1 MQQGCSLDEA
11 FGSTAIGMDLSK
23 DIEAAMNRTAHP
35 QPAPQ
40 RQSQEFTLGTDFTK
54 QGLQWQTQLP
64 AQPWAFSLAPQPTP
78 PPRQQKEPMTMERV
92 CSMLAD
98 IIQRLDEIQTPRPKP
113 THQAT
118 DVIMFLMV
126 GLFLIFTIDACA
138 R

>member
-1 MQQGCSLDEA
+1 
-11 FGSTAIGMDLSK
+11 MDLSK
-23 DIEAAMNRTAHP
+23 DIEAAMNRTP
-35 QPAPQ
+35 NSQSAPQ
-40 RQSQEFTLGTDFTK
+40 KQSQEFTLGTDFTK

-64 AQPWAFSLAPQPTP
+64 VQPWAFSLAPQPV
-78 PPRQQKEPMTMERV
+78 PRKQKEPMTMERV

-118 DVIMFLMV
+118 DIIMFLMV

-138 R
+138 RSNQ